1 MKKWMM
7 KHRNKL
13 NGLATFAMAFVVLA
27 SNSRCSFC
35 FHQPKLPK
43 SADKYR
49 RHIR

>member
-1 MKKWMM
+1 MKKLFG

-13 NGLATFAMAFVVLA
+13 NGLATFAMTFVVLA

-35 FHQPKLPK
+35 FHQPKLPE

-49 RHIR
+49 RHV